1 MQLVRKWHKADVPR
15 CLTICPLSVAK
26 RTWTLVWLFSDMNK
40 IEEGLPLLVSKQS
53 YSDRNFAGPS
63 SRKNQCGAVAARS
76 PEPRDGN

>member
-53 YSDRNFAGPS
+53 
-63 SRKNQCGAVAARS
+63 
-76 PEPRDGN
+76 